1 MRYEIYRVNGDSE
14 GTLREFGGMMQD
26 MSFLGV
32 FRPEIYDHEH
42 AMKIL
47 RLSLLSGRDVGYND
61 VFVN

>member
-1 MRYEIYRVNGDSE
+1 
-14 GTLREFGGMMQD
+14 MMQD

-47 RLSLLSGRDVGYND
+47 RLSLLSGRDVGYGD
-61 VFVN
+61 VFAN